1 MGNTT
6 AGANTICPF
15 YKKESRQTICCES
28 EHDAAPANVS
38 SVLTFRS
45 EEEKK
50 AYQKDHC
57 FQYKS
62 QCEIAKGLYDK
73 YEKETT

>member
-1 MGNTT
+1 MNTT
-6 AGANTICPF
+6 ANANTICPF
-15 YKKESRQTICCES
+15 YRKESRQTICCES
-28 EHDAAPANVS
+28 EHDAYPAIVS

-57 FQYKS
+57 YKYES
-62 QCEIAKGLYDK
+62 QCAIAQGLYDK
-73 YEKETT
+73 YDKQTT